1 MARVSPRVIYRAK
14 SRWFSRDPALCLTTD
29 SLAEDMPLKVVTFPD
44 DYTKLI
50 LLKKVGSGYIFIHR
64 VLLEYFAEMTPMS
77 IAGKS

>member
-1 MARVSPRVIYRAK
+1 
-14 SRWFSRDPALCLTTD
+14 
-29 SLAEDMPLKVVTFPD
+29 MPLKFVTFLD